1 MSLKGFA
8 VLYGDQMSE
17 LGITTDELFQQKSLF
32 DFAVNWE
39 IVVEKKEK
47 KLIENS
53 VQDFSSLPRENF
65 IQEKSNQITSPMTLK
80 IEVPAI
86 KIVTPQVQSQ
96 VQAKNPQTTPL
107 QTQAQKNPQ
116 VSERKVQAVQKPAA
130 QLKKKIWHK
139 LQQKD

>member
-47 KLIENS
+47 KLVENS
-53 VQDFSSLPRENF
+53 VQDFSSLPQENF
-65 IQEKSNQITSPMTLK
+65 IQ
-80 IEVPAI
+80 
-86 KIVTPQVQSQ
+86 
-96 VQAKNPQTTPL
+96 
-107 QTQAQKNPQ
+107 
-116 VSERKVQAVQKPAA
+116 
-130 QLKKKIWHK
+130 
-139 LQQKD
+139 

>member
-47 KLIENS
+47 NLTKNS
-53 VQDFSSLPRENF
+53 VQDFSSLPKENF
-65 IQEKSNQITSPMTLK
+65 IQEKSNQITCPMTLK
-80 IEVPAI
+80 IEVPVA
-86 KIVTPQVQSQ
+86 KITTPQVQSQ

-107 QTQAQKNPQ
+107 QTQAQKAPQ
-116 VSERKVQAVQKPAA
+116 ISEIKVQAVQKPHA
-130 QLKKKIWHK
+130 Q
-139 LQQKD
+139 